1 MPERSVIFDKQAFME
16 RFGNDEDI
24 VREIIEIAIIDVPN
38 QIVRL
43 KECIQKGD
51 MKLIAQQAHTLKG
64 TSSNI
69 NAQALTILALEL
81 ENAAKEGNALAVA
94 PLLSDLEL
102 QLTLLMDSLKEAFDK
117 KE

>member
-51 MKLIAQQAHTLKG
+51 MKLIAHHPRLGAGKCSQGRQCVSCC
-64 TSSNI
+64 SSS
-69 NAQALTILALEL
+69 E
-81 ENAAKEGNALAVA
+81 
-94 PLLSDLEL
+94 
-102 QLTLLMDSLKEAFDK
+102 
-117 KE
+117 